1 VAYYRLYFLDK
12 SDRIREAID
21 MQCADDEAAIEAVA
35 GHADGRR
42 MELWNQDRVVRRFAA
57 KDEAAA

>member
-1 VAYYRLYFLDK
+1 MAYYRLYFLDK
-12 SDRIREAID
+12 SDRIGQVID
-21 MQCADDEAAIEAVA
+21 MECADDAAAIEAVA
-35 GHADGRR
+35 GRDDGRR